1 VTVHGMLAES
11 AERFAQATALT
22 CGESSWTFADLDAAA
37 DVMARELVA
46 RGVQPGDRVALLAE
60 NSVEY
65 VTAFSASCGPA
76 PAPWP

>member
-46 RGVQPGDRVALLAE
+46 RGVQPGDRVRIRGRGIGFVRVLDLAE
-60 NSVEY
+60 SKKIHY
-65 VTAFSASCGPA
+65 
-76 PAPWP
+76 